1 MQLNDKVEH
10 FLTPLGVGDTLIKW
24 GIPAEKVQQ
33 LDWWDTT
40 QVDGLK
46 LVATPAHHFSGRG
59 MGDSNATLWAS
70 WVIIDNDLRV
80 FLAVTQAISM
90 GLKRS
95 DIVMAL
101 SISPC

>member
-1 MQLNDKVEH
+1 M
-10 FLTPLGVGDTLIKW
+10 

-40 QVDGLK
+40 HVDGLE

-80 FLAVTQAISM
+80 FLAVTRDILTV
-90 GLKRS
+90 LKRL
-95 DIVMAL
+95 DIVTVL
-101 SISPC
+101 SI

>member
-40 QVDGLK
+40 CRWTRTGGY
-46 LVATPAHHFSGRG
+46 PAHHFQ
-59 MGDSNATLWAS
+59 AVE
-70 WVIIDNDLRV
+70 WVIAMRR
-80 FLAVTQAISM
+80 F
-90 GLKRS
+90 GRRG
-95 DIVMAL
+95 
-101 SISPC
+101 

>member
-40 QVDGLK
+40 CRWTRTGGY
-46 LVATPAHHFSGRG
+46 PAHHFSGRG

-80 FLAVTQAISM
+80 FLAVTRDILTV
-90 GLKRS
+90 LKRL
-95 DIVMAL
+95 DIVTVL
-101 SISPC
+101 SI

>member
-33 LDWWDTT
+33 LDWWGTT

-80 FLAVTQAISM
+80 FLVEIRAILT
-90 GLKRS
+90 GLKKS
-95 DIVMAL
+95 VFVMDL
-101 SISPC
+101 SI

>member
-40 QVDGLK
+40 QVEGLK

-80 FLAVTQAISM
+80 FLAVTRDILTV
-90 GLKRS
+90 LKRL
-95 DIVMAL
+95 DIVTVL
-101 SISPC
+101 SI

>member
-33 LDWWDTT
+33 LDWWGTT

-46 LVATPAHHFSGRG
+46 LVATPAHHFQ
-59 MGDSNATLWAS
+59 AVV
-70 WVIIDNDLRV
+70 WVIAMRH
-80 FLAVTQAISM
+80 F
-90 GLKRS
+90 GHRG
-95 DIVMAL
+95 
-101 SISPC
+101 

>member
-1 MQLNDKVEH
+1 MELNDKVEH

-40 QVDGLK
+40 HVDGLE
-46 LVATPAHHFSGRG
+46 LVATLPIIFRYRG

-80 FLAVTQAISM
+80 FLAVIRDILTV
-90 GLKRS
+90 LKRL
-95 DIVMAL
+95 DIVTVL
-101 SISPC
+101 SI

>member
-40 QVDGLK
+40 HVDGLE
-46 LVATPAHHFSGRG
+46 LVATCPSFSGRG

-80 FLAVTQAISM
+80 FLAVTRDILTV
-90 GLKRS
+90 LKRLG
-95 DIVMAL
+95 IVTVL
-101 SISPC
+101 SI